1 MTMDKNSAKH
11 LPVKPQREIKFR
23 GKRLIDGTWIYG
35 GFMKTQRIN
44 KYQVG
49 GTSRYNTIIP
59 ETLGQYVGIHD
70 KNGRE
75 IYEGDIIKSHY
86 GSIYIVKYFADWGSF
101 SLKLV
106 FLNTEGKLSRAT
118 GRQHLYKNDCTR
130 LEILGN
136 IWDNPDLLGG
146 SDEECDN

>member
-1 MTMDKNSAKH
+1 MR
-11 LPVKPQREIKFR
+11 PIKFR
-23 GKRLIDGTWIYG
+23 VKGRNNQWHYGYPLI
-35 GFMKTQRIN
+35 
-44 KYQVG
+44 
-49 GTSRYNTIIP
+49 YNDESFSFVDYEKLNDDRTPLELCTLEYI
-59 ETLGQYVGIHD
+59 EYDTLGEFTGLCD
-70 KNGRE
+70 KNGKK

-86 GSIYIVKYFADWGSF
+86 GSIYIVKYLPDWCSF

-136 IWDNPDLLGG
+136 IWDDPDLLGG